1 MKNILSLAG
10 TALAALGASA
20 CCWIP
25 ALLGAGAAGSL
36 GIGAALTPYR
46 PYFLVLT
53 GVFLIFGFTM
63 VYRKQSA
70 ASCDATGSCSTPQ
83 ATVRRKINKGVMWAV
98 AIFAVSSAA
107 YPYVGQ
113 AKLNM
118 ANAARESE
126 QQQASTISTQRLV
139 FNVEGMDCAACA
151 IPIVDKLE
159 DVPGV
164 VSATVDFEAEELVV
178 QAGIPAPTTDMI
190 LKAVENAGFT
200 AEPAQEKAE

>member
-1 MKNILSLAG
+1 MKNVLSIGG
-10 TALAALGASA
+10 TVLAALGASA

-36 GIGAALTPYR
+36 GIGAALAPYR
-46 PYFLVLT
+46 PYFLVMT
-53 GVFLIFGFTM
+53 GVFLLVGFTM
-63 VYRKQSA
+63 VYRKPSA
-70 ASCDATGSCSTPQ
+70 ASCDATGCCTPE
-83 ATVRRKINKGVMWAV
+83 ASLKRKINKGVMWAV
-98 AIFAVSSAA
+98 AIFAVGSVA

-126 QQQASTISTQRLV
+126 QQASTISTQRLV

-151 IPIVDKLE
+151 VPIMDKVE
-159 DVPGV
+159 EVPGV
-164 VSATVDFEAEELVV
+164 VSATVDFDAEELVV
-178 QAGIPAPTTDMI
+178 QAGIPVPTTDMI